1 MRIVQSTLHFFLF
14 TSLFSALCALSLCM
28 VTEKLVVGVFPP
40 LYSDLH
46 IFIMACTLLVYNVHY
61 LVKKA
66 QSQPSDQYAWVQAH
80 RWLNYIFAG
89 LGLLLSFVYFFRL
102 PIHLRWSS
110 CLLAVLS
117 FAYSIPILPFFRQQR
132 LKDIG
137 WLKGFLLA
145 AVWTLVTAVLPIAY
159 YHQSALNYPFEC
171 LLRFIFMLLLCLA
184 FDIRDMKVDQEQG
197 IYTMPSRL
205 GLVNTYALMNGLV
218 VLFIGLAAIQFLRFE
233 QWSRLWVLIVSAF
246 SSIVAIHYVRKHPSD
261 RNYILFVDGQM
272 LLQALLLA
280 LF

>member
-1 MRIVQSTLHFFLF
+1 
-14 TSLFSALCALSLCM
+14 M

-40 LYSDLH
+40 LYTDLH
-46 IFIMACTLLVYNVHY
+46 VFIIACTLLVYNVHY

-66 QSQPSDQYAWVQAH
+66 KSHHSDQYAWVQQH
-80 RWLNYIFAG
+80 KWLNYIFASIG
-89 LGLLLSFVYFFRL
+89 CILSLVYFFRL
-102 PIHLRWSS
+102 PIHLRWTSS
-110 CLLAVLS
+110 LLAVLS
-117 FAYSIPILPFFRQQR
+117 FAYSLPILPFIHKQR

-145 AVWTLVTAVLPIAY
+145 AVWTMVTAVLPIVY
-159 YHQSALNYPFEC
+159 YRQSALSYPFEC

-197 IYTMPSRL
+197 IHTMPSRL
-205 GLVNTYALMNGLV
+205 GLVNTYALMNGLA
-218 VLFIGLAAIQFLRFE
+218 VLFIGLASIQFLRFE
-233 QWSRLWVLIVSAF
+233 QWSRLWVLVFSAM
-246 SSIVAIHYVRKHPSD
+246 STIAAIHYVRKHPSD

-272 LLQALLLA
+272 LLQALLLV